1 MVMRTY
7 SIGPLH
13 FTPHFVLGSNSKVN
27 RLIPCF
33 DWIIQIADVGL
44 LKYTKK
50 DKSTTNFEFSVKKY
64 RQKERSFALCCLN
77 INKFSRIFP

>member
-33 DWIIQIADVGL
+33 DWIIQITDVGL

-50 DKSTTNFEFSVKKY
+50 DKSTNFEFSVKKNLV
-64 RQKERSFALCCLN
+64 KKKGVLHCVA
-77 INKFSRIFP
+77 

>member
-33 DWIIQIADVGL
+33 DWIIQITDVGL

-50 DKSTTNFEFSVKKY
+50 DKSTNFELSVKKNLVK
-64 RQKERSFALCCLN
+64 RKGVLHCVA
-77 INKFSRIFP
+77 

>member
-33 DWIIQIADVGL
+33 DWIIQITDVGL

-50 DKSTTNFEFSVKKY
+50 DKSTNFELSVKKNLV
-64 RQKERSFALCCLN
+64 KKKGVLHCVA
-77 INKFSRIFP
+77 